1 MQLAALYIEN
11 HFLFSKPQIINFGGK
26 YFYFIK
32 EGNIVSK
39 EMNDKYIH
47 NFYSSKNVNLVSA
60 IVGKNGAGKTSLLNI
75 IIETLNESYGYNS
88 ILIFENGGKIYIDQ
102 NRIRVNFNFKYYK
115 LNIRLHT
122 YFYSPH
128 FDYQIPKSGVD
139 LSFNS
144 FVEQALE
151 GIETIHK
158 SSRQVNPIRQ
168 IKMKNWERLIEFT
181 NSDLGNDCMT
191 IFKVNSDDFNRITF
205 TRYLIEVDKKKNEII
220 FWNTPR
226 NFQEIIQI
234 IYNKLQKEA
243 EFINGDRPKGFNIV
257 DLQKKMLKNY
267 FLMDFLCIFIKLM
280 EQQNTYLEEGFI
292 EGGESNFIRTNEK
305 EIAKNMFFN
314 FLNKHYFTFESNK
327 SNKKKLLPTEITI
340 EMIETVFLYI
350 DKTKVI
356 GEYDTRYFDWNDRAI
371 HLNKVDTLNLLKLQN
386 IYIQKIN
393 EYYDPLIEIS
403 ELRNNKLNFE
413 FTDFL
418 NFEPS
423 NKTLSTGETA
433 LLNLFSSF
441 YAHLTKLKSIINVHN
456 RESFFIILLDEAD
469 LGFHPD
475 WKKKYLS
482 SILKYFEKYFEQL
495 KANCQIIFTT
505 HDPLTLSDILNYNI
519 VYLGESKTE
528 ISFKDEDHPSR
539 SFGANITELLAD
551 SFFIHD
557 GLIGD
562 FASKKINETINWL
575 KSKSVQNS
583 TYHKSLIENIGEPI
597 VKEKLL
603 EMYSEKMKDTIYR
616 EFLKKEIELLKIK
629 LNNLK

>member
-122 YFYSPH
+122 YF
-128 FDYQIPKSGVD
+128 
-139 LSFNS
+139 NS
-144 FVEQALE
+144 FITQALE

-234 IYNKLQKEA
+234 IYNKLSTET
-243 EFINGDRPKGFNIV
+243 
-257 DLQKKMLKNY
+257 DL
-267 FLMDFLCIFIKLM
+267 
-280 EQQNTYLEEGFI
+280 
-292 EGGESNFIRTNEK
+292 
-305 EIAKNMFFN
+305 
-314 FLNKHYFTFESNK
+314 
-327 SNKKKLLPTEITI
+327 
-340 EMIETVFLYI
+340 
-350 DKTKVI
+350 KV
-356 GEYDTRYFDWNDRAI
+356 
-371 HLNKVDTLNLLKLQN
+371 L
-386 IYIQKIN
+386 
-393 EYYDPLIEIS
+393 
-403 ELRNNKLNFE
+403 
-413 FTDFL
+413 
-418 NFEPS
+418 
-423 NKTLSTGETA
+423 
-433 LLNLFSSF
+433 
-441 YAHLTKLKSIINVHN
+441 
-456 RESFFIILLDEAD
+456 ILLI
-469 LGFHPD
+469 FR
-475 WKKKYLS
+475 KK
-482 SILKYFEKYFEQL
+482 
-495 KANCQIIFTT
+495 C
-505 HDPLTLSDILNYNI
+505 
-519 VYLGESKTE
+519 
-528 ISFKDEDHPSR
+528 
-539 SFGANITELLAD
+539 
-551 SFFIHD
+551 
-557 GLIGD
+557 
-562 FASKKINETINWL
+562 
-575 KSKSVQNS
+575 
-583 TYHKSLIENIGEPI
+583 
-597 VKEKLL
+597 
-603 EMYSEKMKDTIYR
+603 
-616 EFLKKEIELLKIK
+616 
-629 LNNLK
+629 